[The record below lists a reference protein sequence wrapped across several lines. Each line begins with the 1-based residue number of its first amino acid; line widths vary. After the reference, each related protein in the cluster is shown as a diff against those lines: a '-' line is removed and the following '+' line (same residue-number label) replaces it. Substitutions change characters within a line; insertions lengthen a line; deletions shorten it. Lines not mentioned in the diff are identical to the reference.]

1 MGRLHRRR
9 LVQSAKTITSLSFDI
24 FLPLRWTNH
33 ICKASLRDL
42 WIPPKVHL
50 QTPWKGRHLDLV
62 GPMTQACLKPK
73 KTEIQWQSKKSKYF
87 LLFHVFK
94 CLLYFEGL
102 FFSPTHFIWKKNFL
116 KFTSLVQGCLFFQ
129 LWRFYVWWFN
139 RTLSIY
145 ILCEYKK

>member
-62 GPMTQACLKPK
+62 GPMTQACLKQK

-102 FFSPTHFIWKKNFL
+102 FFSPTHFIWKKNFFKYYWACLSPDHLLHALVNNYIPFSYWPL
-116 KFTSLVQGCLFFQ
+116 KRG
-129 LWRFYVWWFN
+129 W
-139 RTLSIY
+139 
-145 ILCEYKK
+145 